1 MARYG
6 QAFKDRAVARLLRRR
21 VPRWRRF
28 PVKNRRHTEST
39 AVPRPPY
46 YWRDPVLGVALL
58 LPLPFWFW
66 FHQQGGQPIAPWWLL
81 VLVAPVLEELVFR
94 RAIQGMA
101 LRYPVG
107 RRSALGI
114 SLANIL
120 AASLFATLH
129 FISHQSPAA
138 LLTFF
143 PGVVFGF
150 FRDRY
155 GSVVPAIALHAYYNL
170 GLLAPIDRLLALKPW

>member
-1 MARYG
+1 MKNCRYTDSPAAQG
-6 QAFKDRAVARLLRRR
+6 FSR
-21 VPRWRRF
+21 
-28 PVKNRRHTEST
+28 
-39 AVPRPPY
+39 
-46 YWRDPVLGVALL
+46 YWRDPALGVALL

-66 FHQQGGQPIAPWWLL
+66 FHQQGGQPIAPWWILAL
-81 VLVAPVLEELVFR
+81 AAPVLEELVFR
-94 RAIQGMA
+94 GAIQGAA
-101 LRYPVG
+101 LRAPLG
-107 RRSALGI
+107 RRSAFGI

-129 FISHQSPAA
+129 FFSHQSPAA

-155 GSVVPAIALHAYYNL
+155 GSVVPAIALHAYFNL